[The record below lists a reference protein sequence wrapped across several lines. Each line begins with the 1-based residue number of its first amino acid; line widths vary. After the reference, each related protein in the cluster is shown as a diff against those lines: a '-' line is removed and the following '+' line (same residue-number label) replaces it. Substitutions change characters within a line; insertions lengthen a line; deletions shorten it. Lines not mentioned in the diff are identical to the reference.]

1 MEKYNDFSFNTIAG
15 LLDDGKIKEARK
27 MLISVKLADKFINQD
42 KVIRQCYRAVGEKFL
57 KNVKQQMP
65 KESRLTVGQTK
76 LVVLVRVG
84 FSNDEIS
91 ELLGISIR
99 SIIVVKSQ
107 IKRVLCFPKEMSF
120 DDYIRQI

>member
-1 MEKYNDFSFNTIAG
+1 
-15 LLDDGKIKEARK
+15 

-99 SIIVVKSQ
+99 SIVVVKSQ

-120 DDYIRQI
+120 DDYTLNGLKNYKLKSLKFERK